1 MTPASGRDSDESQ
14 SCRQRSFA
22 EILNEEKLHRN
33 ILEVKLTRTS
43 KNQNGIAVKA
53 PTLNEADLSEFLFD
67 VINLKVEDCLG
78 IALRTHRYDTK
89 EIKLKRGVESAPYIR
104 TSPVM
109 FKGHEITIRKQ
120 MNNMTRVTMK
130 NVPFNIPDE
139 EIIRLCKVYGE
150 PIGNKVHYEN
160 PSRNTR
166 GVPGSTRYV
175 DMKLAPGMQFENYYW
190 VEETLSDDQ
199 GCRITVLHA
208 GQVQQCSHCLRRAPL
223 CPGGRNGKAC
233 ENLKTTRGKLADYM
247 RYLKETVNYSSLKM
261 QYLEEQFPALGGRA
275 EGCFGRMVENTDIEE
290 VGDDSKE
297 SLLSD
302 MNALKEKLI
311 QAKAQIKLERK
322 TATTAIRKLEHV
334 EKVASQRIL
343 ESMPGENFEEDSNHL
358 TMLLAT
364 VQKHDDF
371 DYDIKA
377 DTVEPKS
384 SNFLKKIKDQCADIP
399 DKEAKLS
406 LVRNKVLDKMKR
418 SVIRERRLSVG
429 GSVTSGTTL
438 GGSRAGSRT
447 RQRSEG
453 EESIGEVAPK
463 QRRPSLSGKERLS
476 RLPGPVQKSS

>member
-1 MTPASGRDSDESQ
+1 
-14 SCRQRSFA
+14 
-22 EILNEEKLHRN
+22 
-33 ILEVKLTRTS
+33 
-43 KNQNGIAVKA
+43 
-53 PTLNEADLSEFLFD
+53 
-67 VINLKVEDCLG
+67 
-78 IALRTHRYDTK
+78 
-89 EIKLKRGVESAPYIR
+89 
-104 TSPVM
+104 
-109 FKGHEITIRKQ
+109 
-120 MNNMTRVTMK
+120 
-130 NVPFNIPDE
+130 
-139 EIIRLCKVYGE
+139 
-150 PIGNKVHYEN
+150 
-160 PSRNTR
+160 
-166 GVPGSTRYV
+166 
-175 DMKLAPGMQFENYYW
+175 
-190 VEETLSDDQ
+190 
-199 GCRITVLHA
+199 
-208 GQVQQCSHCLRRAPL
+208 
-223 CPGGRNGKAC
+223 
-233 ENLKTTRGKLADYM
+233 M

-384 SNFLKKIKDQCADIP
+384 SNFLKKIEDQCADIP